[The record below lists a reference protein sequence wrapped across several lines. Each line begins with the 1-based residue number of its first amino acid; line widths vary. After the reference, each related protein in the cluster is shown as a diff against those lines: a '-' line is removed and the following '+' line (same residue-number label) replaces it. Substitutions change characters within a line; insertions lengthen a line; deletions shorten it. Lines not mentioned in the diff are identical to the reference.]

1 MVAKIITGKAVDG
14 AVRYNE
20 NKVEKGKARL
30 LEMKGFAVKNLTIG
44 GKIKVFKDLQNL
56 NKRTKTNTVHI
67 SLNFSPKD
75 RLDHVKIGG
84 VVSDYMKGIGFGNQ
98 PYLVYRHLD
107 AAHPHVHIVT
117 TNIDR
122 NGKRI
127 ETHNLGRIKSEKAR
141 KEIEKRYGLVR
152 AEEQK
157 KEKNYLL
164 RPLEKA
170 IYGKSETKAA
180 ISNIVKEVIATY
192 KFTSLP
198 ELNAVLGQFNL
209 CAYRGEPESEMFKK
223 MGLVYSVLDADGKRI
238 GVPVKASSVYSRPT
252 LLSLENHFVK
262 NKAGRKAFREDVR
275 ETILSEIKN
284 CRSQEELTDRL
295 RSKGVRPV
303 FRVNQEGRLYGVT
316 FVDNVSRS
324 VFNGSDLDKSLS
336 ANAIAARFSQEN
348 PDSLEAGLKER
359 GSPIRENHDKRGWQ
373 HLPEQVGVL
382 SEFQS
387 EDPTPY
393 ELSQKKKRKR
403 KKPML

>member
-1 MVAKIITGKAVDG
+1 MDG

-20 NKVEKGKARL
+20 IKVEKGKARL
-30 LEMKGFAVKNLTIG
+30 LEMKGFAVKKLTIG

-75 RLDHVKIGG
+75 SLDHVKLGS

-98 PYLVYRHLD
+98 PYLVYQHLD
-107 AAHPHVHIVT
+107 AAHPHAHVVT

-157 KEKNYLL
+157 KEKKYLL

-198 ELNAVLGQFNL
+198 ELNAVLGQFNV

-238 GVPVKASSVYSRPT
+238 GVPVKASSLYSRPI

-262 NKAGRKAFREDVR
+262 NKTGRKALLQDVR

-324 VFNGSDLDKSLS
+324 VFNGSALDKSLS
-336 ANAIAARFSQEN
+336 ANEIAIRFSQEN
-348 PDSLEAGLKER
+348 LDSLEAGLNEKW
-359 GSPIRENHDKRGWQ
+359 GAVRENHDKSERQ
-373 HLPEQVGVL
+373 HLPEQGGVL
-382 SEFQS
+382 SEFQP

-393 ELSQKKKRKR
+393 ELRQKKKRKR
-403 KKPML
+403 KKLML

>member
-1 MVAKIITGKAVDG
+1 MVAKVITGKSVGG

-20 NKVEKGKARL
+20 HKVEKGKARL
-30 LEMKGFAVKNLTIG
+30 LDMKGFAVKNLTIG
-44 GKIKVFKDLQNL
+44 GKIKMFTDLQNL

-75 RLDHVKIGG
+75 SLDHVKIGN

-98 PYLVYRHLD
+98 PYLVYQHLD

-127 ETHNLGRIKSEKAR
+127 ETHNLGKIKSEKAR
-141 KEIEKRYGLVR
+141 KEIEKRYELVR

-170 IYGKSETKAA
+170 MYGKSETKAT
-180 ISNIVKEVIATY
+180 ISNIVKEVIWTY

-198 ELNAVLGQFNL
+198 ELNAVLGQFNV
-209 CAYRGEPESEMFKK
+209 CAYRGEPESDMFRKK
-223 MGLVYSVLDADGKRI
+223 GLVYSVLDADGKRI
-238 GVPVKASSVYSRPT
+238 GVPIKASSISSRPT
-252 LLSLENHFVK
+252 LLSLENYFVK
-262 NKAGRKAFREDVR
+262 NKESRKAFREDVK
-275 ETILSEIKN
+275 ETILTEIKH
-284 CRSQEELTDRL
+284 CGFREELTERL
-295 RSKGVRPV
+295 RSKGIRPV
-303 FRVNQEGRLYGVT
+303 FRINEEGRMYGVT

-324 VFNGSDLDKSLS
+324 VFNGSALDKSLS
-336 ANAIAARFSQEN
+336 ANALTARFSGEN
-348 PDSLEAGLKER
+348 PDSFRDSLYAKSVPDR
-359 GSPIRENHDKRGWQ
+359 DNFDKRERQ
-373 HLPEQVGVL
+373 HLSEQGGVL
-382 SEFQS
+382 SEFQP

-393 ELSQKKKRKR
+393 ELRQKKKRKR
-403 KKPML
+403 RKPML